1 MQEHE
6 TYMRRCLE
14 LARLGMG
21 QVSPNPMVGALL
33 AHDGKVI
40 AENYHQRFG
49 GAHAEALVIEEVLN
63 KYGDGAASLFRNST
77 MYVSLEPCAHYGK
90 TPPCAKLLA
99 DHRIGEVVVGCRD
112 PFDQVDGKG
121 IAVMEAAGIRVT
133 EGVLADESRWLNRRF
148 TTRVSQQRP
157 YVILKW
163 AQTADGYM
171 APEDGT
177 QRWITGA
184 DAKQL
189 VHRWRSEED
198 AVLVGTR
205 TALSDNP
212 QLSVRELPGR
222 NPKRVLIDK
231 DLAVG
236 STAHLLDASAETI
249 VFNATRAD
257 WMGNIKYIALEN
269 FDWYLPQ
276 NILFQLYLMD
286 VQSVIIEGGRKTLD
300 LFLEAGLW
308 DEARV
313 FTAPQRWGAGVAAP
327 ICHAAA
333 AAGQQVGADR
343 LHIYYRTDQNATS

>member
-1 MQEHE
+1 
-6 TYMRRCLE
+6 MRRCLE

-21 QVSPNPMVGALL
+21 AVNPNPMVGALL
-33 AHDGKVI
+33 VHQGKIV

-49 GAHAEALVIEEVLN
+49 GPHAEVLVIEEVQR
-63 KYGDGAASLFRNST
+63 KYGDSAAALLREAT
-77 MYVSLEPCAHYGK
+77 LYVSLEPCAHYGK

-99 DHRIGEVVVGCRD
+99 EHRLGEVVVACRD
-112 PFDQVDGKG
+112 PFDQVNGKG
-121 IAVMEAAGIRVT
+121 IAMMEEAGVRVT
-133 EGVLADESRWLNRRF
+133 EGVLADASRWLNRRF
-148 TTRVSQQRP
+148 TTRVSQHRP

-171 APEDGT
+171 APPEGT

-184 DAKQL
+184 QAKQL

-205 TALSDNP
+205 TALADNP
-212 QLSVRELPGR
+212 ELTVREWQGR
-222 NPKRVLIDK
+222 NPKRVLIDR

-236 STAHLLDASAETI
+236 ETAHLLDGHIETI

-257 WMGNIKYIALEN
+257 WVGNTKYIALEN

-276 NILFQLYLMD
+276 NVLFQLYLMD

-300 LFLEAGLW
+300 LFMEAGLW

-313 FTAPQRWGAGVAAP
+313 FTSPQVWGAGIAAP
-327 ICHAAA
+327 VCHAAEA
-333 AAGQQVGADR
+333 SSQQVGADQLR
-343 LHIYYRTDQNATS
+343 IYYHNHQHHTN